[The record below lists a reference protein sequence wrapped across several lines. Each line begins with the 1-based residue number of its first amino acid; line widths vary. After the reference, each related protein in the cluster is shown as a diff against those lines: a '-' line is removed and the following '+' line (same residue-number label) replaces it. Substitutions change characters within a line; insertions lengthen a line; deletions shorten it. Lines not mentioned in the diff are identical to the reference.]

1 MLTAFKPSTITLQYK
16 WSFIMKKENNRT
28 DIKYPMTEWLT
39 IPEAVQLAQH
49 KLKFRLTKS
58 DIYKNALRG
67 NIILS
72 IYFQS
77 PITLR
82 KIQKFKNKLKFR
94 PIENP
99 LTSRL
104 CALEKKALSKKTI

>member
-1 MLTAFKPSTITLQYK
+1 
-16 WSFIMKKENNRT
+16 MKKENNRT

-39 IPEAVQLAQH
+39 IPEAIQLAQQ

-77 PITLR
+77 PIILR
-82 KIQKFKNKLKFR
+82 KIQKLKNKLKFR
-94 PIENP
+94 PIENS